1 MWDLFG
7 RYSRKPTP
15 QPDPKTVASW
25 WDELGSLDASMADK
39 TMRTMASRPAEAI
52 QLLQEKLASPVVNA
66 AAIDALILQLG
77 DRDFA
82 TREAATKSLLQIPAA
97 EKKLAAVADA
107 SDSVEVRNR
116 AELVLDKL
124 RRSAGLPWD
133 RAIEVLIW
141 IGTAEAKK
149 LLADLAK
156 GPDER
161 LGRDAAD
168 ALQRLN

>member
-1 MWDLFG
+1 MPEEK
-7 RYSRKPTP
+7 SRL
-15 QPDPKTVASW
+15 
-25 WDELGSLDASMADK
+25 ENGL
-39 TMRTMASRPAEAI
+39 
-52 QLLQEKLASPVVNA
+52 
-66 AAIDALILQLG
+66 
-77 DRDFA
+77 
-82 TREAATKSLLQIPAA
+82 A

-107 SDSVEVRNR
+107 SDSVEVRDR
-116 AELVLDKL
+116 AELVLNKL

-133 RAIEVLIW
+133 RAIEVLTW

-168 ALQRLN
+168 ALQRLK